1 MKKLYEA
8 PSVEL
13 LEVQANA
20 FCFGGISIGGNG
32 IMMDDTLGTET
43 QDNLSNSY
51 SEKAW

>member
-1 MKKLYEA
+1 MKKLYET

-20 FCFGGISIGGNG
+20 FCASGVSIGGNG